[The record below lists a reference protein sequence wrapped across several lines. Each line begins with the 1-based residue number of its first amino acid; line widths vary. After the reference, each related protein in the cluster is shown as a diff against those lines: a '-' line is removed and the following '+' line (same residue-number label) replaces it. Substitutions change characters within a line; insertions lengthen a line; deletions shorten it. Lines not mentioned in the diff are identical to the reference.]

1 MNIKQ
6 ITLTD
11 KAAMDRY
18 GDMLVVEIDGK
29 QNFCVCDG
37 EPEDN
42 NLYRNFN
49 DCFKI
54 ISLLKKAYKA
64 GKNNEELNIEM
75 IQVDEY

>member
-11 KAAMDRY
+11 KAAMERY
-18 GDMLVVEIDGK
+18 GDMLVIEIDGK
-29 QNFCVCDG
+29 ENFSVYDG

-54 ISLLKKAYKA
+54 IDLLKKVYEA
-64 GKNNEELNIEM
+64 GINKEELNIEM
-75 IQVDEY
+75 VQVDEY